1 MFKIEYSFYNF
12 FKVIFI
18 CGLSIL
24 LFMLIT
30 SYVEEFS
37 LQGDPKIDD
46 IKIKLSPLFSKDIK
60 HTGVLSVI
68 NNRDIMNEI
77 DIYKGNKSY
86 TINKEKVYLC
96 LKDENG
102 QYYNDNLL
110 IFVTLHELSQVLS
123 NTIGHD
129 KNFSSIFDA
138 LLKKATEMNI
148 YDPKLPIDQNYCTY

>member
-1 MFKIEYSFYNF
+1 MFKVEYIYYF

-102 QYYNDNLL
+102 EYYNDNLL
-110 IFVTLHELSQVLS
+110 TFVTLHELSHVLS
-123 NTIGHD
+123 DTIGHD
-129 KNFSSIFDA
+129 KKFSSIFDQ
-138 LLKKATEMNI
+138 LLKKASEMNI
-148 YDPKLPIDQNYCTY
+148 YDPKLPIDQNYCSY